1 MSKVGFV
8 GLGIMGKPMCKHM
21 LEGGI
26 DLTVTDLNKALVDE
40 MVALGAKTGTY
51 EEMAKSCDI
60 VMMILPNAGIS
71 RSVIEEMKPFLAPG
85 KIVVDMSSVTPGDS
99 RACYD
104 SLKEVGVKFVDSP
117 ISGGENGAIAGTL
130 AIMCGGDQDAFE
142 ALEFIFK
149 TIGSSWLLI
158 GGPGAGSICKL
169 VNQSIVNI
177 NLCAVGEA
185 LTFAEKAGADP
196 MKVFEAIKG
205 GLAGSE
211 VLRTKA
217 PMMCERNFVPG
228 GTILVNRKDVKNV
241 LATAHEIECPMP
253 FTAQVYEVQ
262 NALVVDGHLKDD
274 QSSYVTYF
282 ERLAGVTVHTG
293 GEEA

>member
-21 LEGGI
+21 LEAGI

-40 MVALGAKTGTY
+40 MVSLGAKSAGY
-51 EEMAKSCDI
+51 EEMAKACDI
-60 VMMILPNAGIS
+60 VMMILPNASIS

-99 RACYD
+99 KACYE

-130 AIMCGGDQDAFE
+130 AIMCGGDQDAFD
-142 ALEFIFK
+142 ALEFVFK
-149 TIGSSWLLI
+149 AIGSSWLLI
-158 GGPGAGSICKL
+158 GGPGAGSVCKL
-169 VNQSIVNI
+169 VNQAIVNI
-177 NLCAVGEA
+177 NLCAVGES
-185 LTFAEKAGADP
+185 LTFAEKAGVDP

-274 QSSYVTYF
+274 QSSYVTFF

-293 GEEA
+293 GENA

>member
-21 LEGGI
+21 LEAGI

-40 MVALGAKTGTY
+40 MVSLGAKSADY
-51 EEMAKSCDI
+51 EEMAKTCDI
-60 VMMILPNAGIS
+60 VMMILPNASIS

-99 RACYD
+99 KGCYE

-130 AIMCGGDQDAFE
+130 AIMCGGDQDAFD
-142 ALEFIFK
+142 ALEFVFK
-149 TIGSSWLLI
+149 AIGSSWLLI
-158 GGPGAGSICKL
+158 GGPGAGSVCKL
-169 VNQSIVNI
+169 VNQAIVNI
-177 NLCAVGEA
+177 NLCAVGES
-185 LTFAEKAGADP
+185 LTFAEKAGVDP

-274 QSSYVTYF
+274 QSSYVTFF

-293 GEEA
+293 GENA

>member
-40 MVALGAKTGTY
+40 MVALGAKSGTY
-51 EEMAKSCDI
+51 EEMAKNCDI
-60 VMMILPNAGIS
+60 VMMILPNASIS
-71 RSVIEEMKPFLAPG
+71 RGVIEEMKPFLAPG
-85 KIVVDMSSVTPGDS
+85 KIVVDMSSVTPSDS
-99 RACYD
+99 KACYE

-130 AIMCGGDQDAFE
+130 AIMCGGDKDAFD
-142 ALEFIFK
+142 ALEFVFK

-158 GGPGAGSICKL
+158 GGPGAGSVCKL
-169 VNQSIVNI
+169 VNQAIVNI
-177 NLCAVGEA
+177 NLCAVGES
-185 LTFAEKAGADP
+185 LTFAEKAGVDP

-262 NALVVDGHLKDD
+262 NSLVVDGHLKDD

-293 GEEA
+293 GENA

>member
-21 LEGGI
+21 LEAGI
-26 DLTVTDLNKALVDE
+26 DLTVTDLNQALVDE
-40 MVALGAKTGTY
+40 MVGLGAKSANY
-51 EEMAKSCDI
+51 EEMAKACDI
-60 VMMILPNAGIS
+60 IMMILPNASIS
-71 RSVIEEMKPFLAPG
+71 KGVIEEMKPFLAPG

-99 RACYD
+99 KACYD

-130 AIMCGGDQDAFE
+130 AIMCGGDQDAFD
-142 ALEFIFK
+142 ALEFVFK
-149 TIGSSWLLI
+149 AIGSSWLLI
-158 GGPGAGSICKL
+158 GGPGAGSVCKL
-169 VNQSIVNI
+169 VNQAIVNI
-177 NLCAVGEA
+177 NLCAVGES
-185 LTFAEKAGADP
+185 LTFAEKAGVDP

-262 NALVVDGHLKDD
+262 NALVIDGHLKDD
-274 QSSYVTYF
+274 QSSYVTFF

-293 GEEA
+293 GENA